1 MIGNLGMGEI
11 ILIAG
16 LALVVIGPEK
26 FPEFAKIA
34 LRAFRD
40 ARGYVDDIKREMS
53 EELRPIKDEVRQL
66 SKYNPE
72 DYVDSLTKAVTS
84 LDDDE
89 TGASEDA
96 PDETGAS
103 EDAPDEAGASEDAPD
118 ETGASGEA
126 RDEAD
131 GPAGSPEQVDVAAA
145 DDTTAIEDSP
155 EADTDGAAESP
166 QRLDG

>member
-53 EELRPIKDEVRQL
+53 EELRPIKNEVRQL
-66 SKYNPE
+66 SRYNPE
-72 DYVDSLTKAVTS
+72 DYVESLTKAVTS
-84 LDDDE
+84 LDGEE
-89 TGASEDA
+89 TDTSEDV
-96 PDETGAS
+96 P
-103 EDAPDEAGASEDAPD
+103 PDEADD
-118 ETGASGEA
+118 E
-126 RDEAD
+126 
-131 GPAGSPEQVDVAAA
+131 SPEQADVAAA
-145 DDTTAIEDSP
+145 GDTPTIKDSP
-155 EADTDGAAESP
+155 EADTDRPAESP
-166 QRLDG
+166 ERLDG